1 MNDAQFDDIW
11 NKYDQVKKTKTLNN
25 GKVWPAN
32 PIERKQRFLS
42 PLSESRQSSR
52 AGGVEGGAAVA

>member
-32 PIERKQRFLS
+32 PIERKQLAFPIASLGES
-42 PLSESRQSSR
+42 PVFESYS
-52 AGGVEGGAAVA
+52 